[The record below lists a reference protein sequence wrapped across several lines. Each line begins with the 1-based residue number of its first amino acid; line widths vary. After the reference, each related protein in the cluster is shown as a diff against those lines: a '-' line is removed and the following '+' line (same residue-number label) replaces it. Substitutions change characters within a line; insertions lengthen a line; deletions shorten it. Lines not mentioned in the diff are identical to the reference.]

1 MSQGRK
7 LHILTNPELERL
19 AELFRTFS
27 EPTRL
32 ALLQELKAGPRA
44 VGDLV
49 DALHATQANVSK
61 QLKPLH
67 QAGLVT
73 RTRDGTS
80 VIYAIA
86 EPLVFE
92 ICKLACEKLN
102 RDASKLVRMRF

>member
-1 MSQGRK
+1 MSQGKK
-7 LHILTNPELERL
+7 LHILTYPELERL

-61 QLKPLH
+61 QLKHLH
-67 QAGLVT
+67 QAGLVS
-73 RTRDGTS
+73 RARDGTS
-80 VIYAIA
+80 VIYSIA

>member
-1 MSQGRK
+1 MSQGKK
-7 LHILTNPELERL
+7 LHVLTYPELERL
-19 AELFRTFS
+19 ADLFRTFS

-61 QLKPLH
+61 QLKHLH
-67 QAGLVT
+67 QAGLIS
-73 RTRDGTS
+73 RSRDGTS

-86 EPLVFE
+86 EPMVFE
-92 ICKLACEKLN
+92 MCKLACEKLN
-102 RDASKLVRMRF
+102 RDAAKFVRLRF